1 MIDKRAIFFTQII
14 NNSDPQGSQNL
25 LITFAIKVFLHN
37 PIFLCFRGIWRRES
51 LAFPEWQ
58 VVCGKTGAAI
68 KSGMHGVK
76 LWSYLFQCLFGVFGA
91 FDPRPHTPGKTKSP
105 ECIGLRLKLGVICAP
120 SQQWCLDLLIF
131 GVTVKLLFGHTHI
144 GLALFY
150 GKCIAGCCRSDIQ
163 FT

>member
-51 LAFPEWQ
+51 LVFPEWQ
-58 VVCGKTGAAI
+58 VACDKTGAAI

-76 LWSYLFQCLFGVFGA
+76 LWSYLF
-91 FDPRPHTPGKTKSP
+91 
-105 ECIGLRLKLGVICAP
+105 
-120 SQQWCLDLLIF
+120 
-131 GVTVKLLFGHTHI
+131 
-144 GLALFY
+144 
-150 GKCIAGCCRSDIQ
+150 
-163 FT
+163 